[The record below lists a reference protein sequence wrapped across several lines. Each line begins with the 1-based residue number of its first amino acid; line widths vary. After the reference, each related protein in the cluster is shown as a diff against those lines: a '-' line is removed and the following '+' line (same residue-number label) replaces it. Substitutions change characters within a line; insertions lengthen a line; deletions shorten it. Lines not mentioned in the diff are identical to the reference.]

1 MARDYQ
7 ELVSLMQN
15 AGTLQSPHLI
25 QAFQAVRRK
34 DFLPPDQQQYEAEDQ
49 PLPIGHGQTNS
60 QPSTV
65 AFTLELLQPKQ
76 EERILDVG
84 SGSGWT
90 TALMAHVVG
99 AGGRVYGV
107 EVVPELV
114 EFGRR
119 NLEQSEYSNAEITA
133 AGEELGRADRA
144 PFDKILVSA
153 SAQEIPQPLVEQ
165 LAIGGRM
172 VASVRNSLVR
182 VDKTEDN
189 DVDLEEFPG
198 FAFVPLQQ

>member
-1 MARDYQ
+1 
-7 ELVSLMQN
+7 MQN
-15 AGTLQSPHLI
+15 AGTLQASSLI

-34 DFLPPDQQQYEAEDQ
+34 DFLPSDQQPYEAEDR

-76 EERILDVG
+76 GERILDVG

-90 TALMAHVVG
+90 TALMAHVAG

-107 EVVPELV
+107 EVAPELV

-119 NLEQSEYSNAEITA
+119 NLEQHGYSNAEITA
-133 AGEELGRADRA
+133 AREELGLPDQA

-165 LAIGGRM
+165 LAAGGRM

-182 VDKTEDN
+182 VDKVEDS
-189 DVDLEEFPG
+189 DVDVEEFPG